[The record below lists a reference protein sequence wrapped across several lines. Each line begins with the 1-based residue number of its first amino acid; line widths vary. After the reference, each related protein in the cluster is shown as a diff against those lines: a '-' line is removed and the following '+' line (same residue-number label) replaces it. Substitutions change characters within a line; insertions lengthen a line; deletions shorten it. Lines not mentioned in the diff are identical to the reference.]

1 MHCGA
6 NECLECVIVV
16 FPGFIQFQY
25 AAKPCVSP
33 SANTLILAYRAVSIT
48 AA

>member
-1 MHCGA
+1 MHFGA

-25 AAKPCVSP
+25 AAKP